1 MKMEDKDKIFDA
13 IIKRVREE
21 PYAKKMGM
29 ELIKLDEGYSK
40 VKMEFKGD
48 MENIFGMAHGG
59 AIFSLIDEAFE
70 TAANSHGTAA
80 VALSMNIT
88 YIKPASPGDVLY
100 AEAKEVSRSSRIGT
114 YTINVENEGGNL
126 IAICQ
131 ALVYR
136 KKEELP
142 FLNLTL
148 SKK

>member
-1 MKMEDKDKIFDA
+1 MEDKDKIFDA

>member
-1 MKMEDKDKIFDA
+1 MEDKDKIFDA

-100 AEAKEVSRSSRIGT
+100 AEAKEVSRSGRIGT
-114 YTINVENEGGNL
+114 YTINVENERGNL

-136 KKEELP
+136 KKEDLP
-142 FLNLTL
+142 FLDF
-148 SKK
+148 S

>member
-1 MKMEDKDKIFDA
+1 MESKDKIFDA
-13 IIKRVREE
+13 IIKQVRAE

-29 ELIKLDEGYSK
+29 ELIELDEGYSK
-40 VKMEFKGD
+40 VKMAFKED

-70 TAANSHGTAA
+70 TAANSHGTTA

-88 YIKPASPGDVLY
+88 YIKPASAGDVLY
-100 AEAKEVSRSSRIGT
+100 AEAKEVSRSGRIGT
-114 YTINVENEGGNL
+114 YTIKVENDSGNL

-136 KKEELP
+136 KKDELP
-142 FLNLTL
+142 FLDLAR
-148 SKK
+148 